1 MTRIYLG
8 IGLFGALLFL
18 IASISLNFLAGVF
31 LSSCVI
37 VLLLI
42 FISNI
47 RRLIFDYF
55 STVEKLFGNWKKAVL
70 NLIMVT
76 GFFLISVICLLSFE
90 NVAYYINNVHISQ
103 FNIFIL
109 GSILAPLLSLIIIF
123 QISSILLGLFLKY
136 G

>member
-70 NLIMVT
+70 NLIMVA
-76 GFFLISVICLLSFE
+76 GFFLISIIFLVSFE
-90 NVAYYINNVHISQ
+90 TVAYYINVHISQ
-103 FNIFIL
+103 FNVFIF
-109 GSILAPLLSLIIIF
+109 GSILAPPLSLIIIF

>member
-55 STVEKLFGNWKKAVL
+55 STVEKLFGTWKKAVL
-70 NLIMVT
+70 NLIMVA
-76 GFFLISVICLLSFE
+76 GFFLISIIFLVSFE
-90 NVAYYINNVHISQ
+90 TVAYYINVHISQ
-103 FNIFIL
+103 FNVFIF
-109 GSILAPLLSLIIIF
+109 GSILAPPLSLIIIF